1 MTAPQPTAPPG
12 RTRRLVRAAML
23 IALGTVLAGM
33 VRVPVGVATA
43 TPVQHAVNV
52 LAAAWFGPAG
62 AVTVAFLISL
72 LRNLLGL
79 GTLLAFPGSLFGAA
93 LAGLAYRAARRPA
106 AAMAGEV
113 VGTGLVGG
121 LAAFPVARWL
131 LGQAEAAWFFYVVPF
146 TLSSLLGA
154 LVGGLLLRWL
164 PAPARE
170 SDGEPVPAPGREG
183 SQSPRSRRGGP
194 RSPHG
199 EP

>member
-1 MTAPQPTAPPG
+1 
-12 RTRRLVRAAML
+12 ML

-33 VRVPVGVATA
+33 IRVPVGVATA

-62 AVTVAFLISL
+62 AVTVALLISL

-113 VGTGLVGG
+113 VGTGLLGG

-146 TLSSLLGA
+146 TVSSLLGA

-164 PAPARE
+164 PAPAPE
-170 SDGEPVPAPGREG
+170 GDGGPVPGPGPG
-183 SQSPRSRRGGP
+183 SSQSPPSSRR
-194 RSPHG
+194 
-199 EP
+199 